1 MNLTLR
7 EEDRRAVDLL
17 LDRSAQAIGDGNG
30 AGRGKPVYATADPS
44 LAERLARIQQLLQLL
59 DRLPVAEPSPDLAM
73 RTIQAIQDSARTGTI
88 PAQVPNLL
96 GGQRP
101 IA

>member
-17 LDRSAQAIGDGNG
+17 LDRGAQAVGNG
-30 AGRGKPVYATADPS
+30 NGGGHGKPVYASADPS
-44 LAERLARIQQLLQLL
+44 LGERAARVQQLLQLL
-59 DRLPVAEPSPDLAM
+59 ESLPDVEPSADLAA
-73 RTIQAIQDSARTGTI
+73 RTIRTAEESARTGTI
-88 PAQVPNLL
+88 RTLVPNLL

-101 IA
+101 VA